1 MFKKKNNNFLTK
13 REVEK
18 CVQHLYRV
26 VWPSRFILQRCP
38 FGPLYYSVNAL
49 SGRSFLGGSGR
60 TAAMRSEKR
69 ETFDPS
75 AAIFLNPGTLLVEKF
90 VEKKEKKKQ
99 FH

>member
-1 MFKKKNNNFLTK
+1 
-13 REVEK
+13 
-18 CVQHLYRV
+18 LYCV
-26 VWPSRFILQRCP
+26 VWPSRFILQRCA

-90 VEKKEKKKQ
+90 VEKKEKKNNSTNGFVSRARIRCQ
-99 FH
+99 SDLPFLAL